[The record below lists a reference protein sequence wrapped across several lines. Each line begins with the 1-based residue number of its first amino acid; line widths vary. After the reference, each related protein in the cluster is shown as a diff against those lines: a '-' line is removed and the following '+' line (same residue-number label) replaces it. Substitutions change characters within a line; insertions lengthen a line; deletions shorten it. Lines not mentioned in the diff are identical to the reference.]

1 MKKIIALLGAVL
13 VLATSARAV
22 EVAAPSALL
31 MEKET
36 GTVLFAK
43 NEHAKLEP
51 ASVTKVMTILLTMEA
66 IDAGQLTY
74 DTMVTASAHACSMGG
89 SQIWLKENEQMTVSD
104 MLKAVCVVSAND
116 CAVALAEQI
125 AGSEDAFVERMN
137 QRAKELG
144 MNDTTFK
151 NATGLPAQGHVTSA
165 YDIALM
171 SRELILHHP
180 DIRQYTTIWMDSLRD
195 GASELV
201 NTNKLIRFFD
211 GATGLK
217 TGSTDSALYCLSGTA
232 ERDGMELIAV
242 IMKDA
247 TSAQRFEDAKTLL
260 SYGFSTYSL
269 EHVTPQEAL
278 PPVTVRL
285 GTQATVQPVLEEGSA
300 LLLEKSKAGTLEQ
313 SVSLAEAVEAPV
325 AKGTPLGPLTITS
338 GEETVAELALVAGEE
353 IPRITFGQM
362 LLRVLQTAFLAG

>member
-1 MKKIIALLGAVL
+1 
-13 VLATSARAV
+13 
-22 EVAAPSALL
+22 
-31 MEKET
+31 
-36 GTVLFAK
+36 
-43 NEHAKLEP
+43 
-51 ASVTKVMTILLTMEA
+51 
-66 IDAGQLTY
+66 
-74 DTMVTASAHACSMGG
+74 
-89 SQIWLKENEQMTVSD
+89 
-104 MLKAVCVVSAND
+104 
-116 CAVALAEQI
+116 
-125 AGSEDAFVERMN
+125 
-137 QRAKELG
+137 
-144 MNDTTFK
+144 
-151 NATGLPAQGHVTSA
+151 
-165 YDIALM
+165 
-171 SRELILHHP
+171 
-180 DIRQYTTIWMDSLRD
+180 MDSLRD

-325 AKGTPLGPLTITS
+325 AKGTPLGTLTITS